1 MAISPLKIKFS
12 WFVTLLLASMTLFG
26 CKTRQET
33 IYIISTNDIHGA
45 FENIPNLATVVENYR
60 SQDTASVFL
69 VDAGDRWTGNP
80 YVDMAVEDG
89 VRVDGKPI
97 IDLMNSLGY
106 DAATFGNHEFDK
118 GLAHLDNR
126 TRGADF
132 PVILANVDTRES
144 ALAQPEPYI
153 ILTSKGGNWLALL
166 GLITNFINGHP
177 DGKDEIFEGTRFPSP
192 YETAEKYTSLG
203 HRNEVLIALTH
214 TGDDAD
220 SLMALHVPG
229 YDLIIGGHTHRVI
242 DRLNPVIVNG
252 TRITQTGK
260 SLKYAGIT
268 TIRMKGNRIS
278 SIDNELIKLDTIA
291 PHPAYL
297 EKIEKYYDNPVL
309 TEAVGTLGSDM
320 TKAGAINMF
329 TDIIRA
335 DMGTDFAF
343 YHLGGVR
350 VAGFPKG
357 DITRGDLYAAE
368 PFSSTA
374 VKCRMTLDEI
384 KRMIINKFNDTQNMK
399 ESHRED
405 IFPSGM
411 NYTIITDERGEAVD
425 ITFDH
430 RLPYESGTIY
440 SVAMSDYMFGNYKF
454 DKPQAE
460 EVSVP
465 LTDLFEE
472 YFKKNSPV
480 KPDNAMRVFIRRR

>member
-1 MAISPLKIKFS
+1 MKIKFS
-12 WFVTLLLASMTLFG
+12 WFVTLLLCTLTLFG
-26 CKTRQET
+26 CKTGQET
-33 IYIISTNDIHGA
+33 IFIISTNDIHGA
-45 FENIPNLATVVENYR
+45 IENVPALATVVEKYR

-89 VRVDGKPI
+89 ARVDGKPI

-106 DAATFGNHEFDK
+106 DAGTFGNHEFDK

-126 TRGADF
+126 TSGAEF
-132 PVILANVDTRES
+132 PVILANVDTGTS
-144 ALAQPEPYI
+144 PLTQPEPYI
-153 ILTSKGGNWLALL
+153 ILTSKGGSRLAFV

-177 DGKDEIFEGTRFPSP
+177 DGKDEIFEGTEFHSP

-242 DRLNPVIVNG
+242 DQFNPVIVNG

-268 TIRMKGNRIS
+268 TIRMKGRKIK
-278 SIDNELIKLDTIA
+278 SIDNELIKLDTVA
-291 PHPAYL
+291 PHPVYS

-309 TEAVGTLGSDM
+309 TEPVGSLASDM
-320 TKAGAINMF
+320 TKAGVINMF
-329 TDIIRA
+329 TDVVRA

-350 VAGFPKG
+350 VPGFPAG
-357 DITRGDLYAAE
+357 TVTRGDLYAAE

-374 VKCRMTLDEI
+374 VKCQMTLDEI
-384 KRMIINKFNDTQNMK
+384 RQMIINKFNDTQNMK

-411 NYTIITDERGEAVD
+411 SYTIVTDEQGEAVD
-425 ITFDH
+425 VTFDH
-430 RLPYESGTIY
+430 RLAYESGILY

-454 DKPQAE
+454 EKPRAE
-460 EVSVP
+460 EMSAP

-472 YFKKNSPV
+472 YFKGNSPV
-480 KPDNAMRVFIRRR
+480 TPDNGMRVFIRRR